1 MRTSAARA
9 MPPAAKAAICL
20 WLLMF
25 FLAPCAAH
33 SPATRFDPYAGPR
46 PLAVFIETEPQLLVA
61 GSDMP
66 RVAVYENGDIVF
78 ARISAGGMSYRRA
91 QLDRRRLAELRS
103 RLHAV
108 TELKGLSAR
117 YDLQPGATG
126 LPETR
131 FYLRDAG
138 RETAVAVH
146 GWRDPPAPAAKTKE
160 AVVRVPPALAKLR
173 DWFRGVD
180 IPDAQAWNPKYV
192 EVMLWPNPEASDES
206 IVWPP
211 EWPSLRSTRA
221 MTRGQMVS
229 IYLDGSALP
238 ALRDFLATQR
248 PKGAVLIGGRKM
260 AVDFRYVF
268 PSEPIWRKAFN
279 ATTPKAAMAP
289 AGNQVQ

>member
-9 MPPAAKAAICL
+9 MQPAAKAAICL

-25 FLAPCAAH
+25 SLAPCAAH
-33 SPATRFDPYAGPR
+33 SPAARFDPYVGPK

-66 RVAVYENGDIVF
+66 RVAVYENGDVVF
-78 ARISAGGMSYRRA
+78 ARIAAGGLSYRRA
-91 QLDRRRLAELRS
+91 QLDRPRLADLRS
-103 RLHAV
+103 RLRTVA
-108 TELKGLSAR
+108 ELKGLSAR

-131 FYLRDAG
+131 FYLRNAG
-138 RETAVAVH
+138 RETAVAVQ
-146 GWRDPPAPAAKTKE
+146 GWGE
-160 AVVRVPPALAKLR
+160 PPALAARAKEAGVRVPAALANLR
-173 DWFRGVD
+173 DWFRALD
-180 IPDAQAWNPKYV
+180 IPDAQAWHPKYV
-192 EVMLWPNPEASDES
+192 EVMFWPNPEATDES

-211 EWPSLRSTRA
+211 EWPSLRSPRA
-221 MTRGQMVS
+221 VTRGQLVS

-248 PKGAVLIGGRKM
+248 QKGAVLIGGRKM

-268 PSEPIWRKAFN
+268 PSEPIWRKAF
-279 ATTPKAAMAP
+279 ARWALAA
-289 AGNQVQ
+289 NE